1 MRLGAVLRFYQPP
14 DLAAGFV
21 VADNRDERGG
31 RSERPQIAEH
41 VSRAAQRLHFA
52 FDPQYRDRCF
62 GRHSLDLAINVMIEH
77 YVANA
82 QHARRFQPVDIG

>member
-1 MRLGAVLRFYQPP
+1 MRLGAVLRFYQTS

-21 VADNRDERGG
+21 VADNGDERCG
-31 RSERPQIAEH
+31 RPQRPQVAQH

-62 GRHSLDLAINVMIEH
+62 GRHSLDLAINVVIEH
-77 YVANA
+77 YVADA
-82 QHARRFQPVDIG
+82 QHARRF